1 MEKLGMRSAGLVPSN
16 QVIYELQQRPDWH
29 VDA

>member
-1 MEKLGMRSAGLVPSN
+1 MEKLGMRSAGLIRSN
-16 QVIYELQQRPDWH
+16 QVIYELQRPDWH